1 MRHQQDLQV
10 ALRERFRRI
19 LTQRVDLAGHEVR
32 LVVDWVKKQPAL
44 RAALAEAERVEP
56 DLDFAAFFARLRPRK
71 LSWTSRT
78 EEGRAML
85 AWRLMER
92 IADNDIKHGGRGRI
106 ASQLAINMLK
116 ENLSDGWRE
125 FVEVVFS
132 PFFDYLSERVG
143 AESSALYVL
152 ERYVRR
158 VEWFDREELYAR
170 FQRDTRNGE
179 EVYNLD
185 LQRFLYLEGNYV
197 THAKPRSASGEAD
210 IIGEVDSDDALICDG
225 KIFDAGSRGKG
236 YLAKGY
242 NQIVQY
248 AQDYQ
253 KNVAYLVIF
262 NVSGRPLQFP
272 NDESKGV
279 SSFPY
284 VDMSGVRVYLIGVRA
299 LPPTTTAS
307 KLGKATPVVVATED
321 LINPD
326 AS

>member
-1 MRHQQDLQV
+1 MTQDYG
-10 ALRERFRRI
+10 
-19 LTQRVDLAGHEVR
+19 LAGHETR
-32 LVVDWVKKQPAL
+32 LVVEWVKKQPAL
-44 RAALAEAERVEP
+44 RAAIAEAEQVEP
-56 DLDFAAFFARLRPRK
+56 DIDFASF
-71 LSWTSRT
+71 LSGLNNRDLAWPTST
-78 EEGRAML
+78 EEGRAVL
-85 AWRLMER
+85 VWRLMQH
-92 IADNDIKHGGRGRI
+92 IADDDAKHGSNGRAVPHMAFATGER
-106 ASQLAINMLK
+106 
-116 ENLSDGWRE
+116 NLNDGWRK
-125 FVEVVFS
+125 FVEVALA

-143 AESSALYVL
+143 EESSVLYVL

-170 FQRDTRNGE
+170 FQQDTRNGE

-225 KIFDAGSRGKG
+225 KIFDAGSRSKG

-253 KNVAYLVIF
+253 KSVAYLVVF
-262 NVSGRPLQFP
+262 NISGRPLQFP
-272 NDESKGV
+272 TDESKGV
-279 SSFPY
+279 SFPY
-284 VDMSGVRVYLIGVRA
+284 VDMSGVRVYLVGVRA
-299 LPPTTTAS
+299 LPPKATAS
-307 KLGKATPVVVATED
+307 KLGKATPVVVTTED

-326 AS
+326 VS

>member
-10 ALRERFRRI
+10 ALRERLRRI
-19 LTQRVDLAGHEVR
+19 LTQDYSVAGHEVR

-44 RAALAEAERVEP
+44 RAALAEAEQVEP
-56 DLDFAAFFARLRPRK
+56 DLDFDSLMSGLNNRD
-71 LSWTSRT
+71 LSWPSRT
-78 EEGRAML
+78 EEGRAVL
-85 AWRLMER
+85 SWRLMEFV
-92 IADNDIKHGGRGRI
+92 ADDDVKHGSNGRAVISMALSTGERHF
-106 ASQLAINMLK
+106 
-116 ENLSDGWRE
+116 SDGWRK
-125 FVEVVFS
+125 FVEVALS

-143 AESSALYVL
+143 AESSVLYAL

-158 VEWFDREELYAR
+158 VEWFDREELYER
-170 FQRDTRNGE
+170 FQGDTRNGE

-253 KNVAYLVIF
+253 KNVAYLVVF
-262 NVSGRPLQFP
+262 NISGRPLQFP
-272 NDESKGV
+272 TDESKGV
-279 SSFPY
+279 SFPY
-284 VDMSGVRVYLIGVRA
+284 VDMSGVRVYLVGVRA
-299 LPPTTTAS
+299 LPPKTTAS
-307 KLGKATPVVVATED
+307 KLGKATPVVVTTED

>member
-10 ALRERFRRI
+10 ALRERLRRL
-19 LTQRVDLAGHEVR
+19 LTQEYSLAGHEVR

-44 RAALAEAERVEP
+44 RAALAEAAQIEP
-56 DLDFAAFFARLRPRK
+56 NLDLDAF
-71 LSWTSRT
+71 LSGLNNRDLTWTSST
-78 EEGRAML
+78 EEGRAVL
-85 AWRLMER
+85 SWRLMEH
-92 IADNDIKHGGRGRI
+92 IADDDVKHGSDGRAVI
-106 ASQLAINMLK
+106 TMAFASG
-116 ENLSDGWRE
+116 ERNLNDGWRK
-125 FVEVVFS
+125 FVEIGIS

-143 AESSALYVL
+143 EENSVLYAL

-170 FQRDTRNGE
+170 FQQDTRNGE

-185 LQRFLYLEGNYV
+185 LQRFLFLEGNYV

-210 IIGEVDSDDALICDG
+210 IIGAVDTDDALICDG
-225 KIFDAGSRGKG
+225 KIFDAGSRSKH

-253 KNVAYLVIF
+253 KSVAYLVVF
-262 NVSGRPLQFP
+262 NISGRPLQFP
-272 NDESKGV
+272 TDEVKGV
-279 SSFPY
+279 SFPY
-284 VDMSGVRVYLIGVRA
+284 IEMSGVRVYLVGVRA
-299 LPPTTTAS
+299 LPPQATAS
-307 KLGKATPVVVATED
+307 KQGKATPVTMTRED

>member
-10 ALRERFRRI
+10 ALRERLRRI
-19 LTQRVDLAGHEVR
+19 LTQHYGLAGHEVR

-44 RAALAEAERVEP
+44 RAALAEAEQIEP
-56 DLDFAAFFARLRPRK
+56 DLDFAAFLSRLNGRD
-71 LSWTSRT
+71 LSWNSTT
-78 EEGRAML
+78 EEGRAVL
-85 AWRLMER
+85 AWRLMEH
-92 IADNDIKHGGRGRI
+92 IADDDIKHGDNGRAVQHMAFVTGER
-106 ASQLAINMLK
+106 
-116 ENLSDGWRE
+116 NLNDGWRK
-125 FVEVVFS
+125 FVELALS

-143 AESSALYVL
+143 AESSVLYAL

-158 VEWFDREELYAR
+158 VEWFDREELYSR
-170 FQRDTRNGE
+170 FQQDTRNGE

-225 KIFDAGSRGKG
+225 KIFDAGSRGKN

-253 KNVAYLVIF
+253 KNAAYLVIF
-262 NVSGRPLQFP
+262 NISGRALQLP
-272 NDESKGV
+272 TNESKGV
-279 SSFPY
+279 SFPY
-284 VDMSGVRVYLIGVRA
+284 VEMAGVRVYLVGVRA
-299 LPPTTTAS
+299 LPPQTTAS
-307 KLGKATPVVVATED
+307 KQGKATPVVVTVED
-321 LINPD
+321 LVNPD
-326 AS
+326 NT

>member
-1 MRHQQDLQV
+1 M
-10 ALRERFRRI
+10 
-19 LTQRVDLAGHEVR
+19 TQRHDLAGHEVR
-32 LVVDWVKKQPAL
+32 LVVDWVKNQPAL
-44 RAALAEAERVEP
+44 RAALAEAERIEP
-56 DLDFAAFFARLRPRK
+56 DLDFAAFLSRLEARK
-71 LSWTSRT
+71 LSWTSKT
-78 EEGRAML
+78 EEGRAVL
-85 AWRLMER
+85 AWRLMEH
-92 IADNDIKHGGRGRI
+92 IADDDIKHGANGRVARYMAI
-106 ASQLAINMLK
+106 ATLAR
-116 ENLSDGWRE
+116 NLNDGWRQFAE
-125 FVEVVFS
+125 MVLS
-132 PFFDYLSERVG
+132 PFFDFLSERVG
-143 AESSALYVL
+143 AESSVLYVL

-170 FQRDTRNGE
+170 FQQDTRNGE

-272 NDESKGV
+272 TDESKGV
-279 SSFPY
+279 SFPY
-284 VDMSGVRVYLIGVRA
+284 VDMSGVRVYLVGVRA
-299 LPPTTTAS
+299 LPPQTTAS
-307 KLGKATPVVVATED
+307 KLGKATPVVVTTED